1 MYICATFRNR
11 TSRTTSPIPTHRR
24 FNRIN
29 KILHDAEKNINSI
42 LQEIF
47 INKICSIT
55 WRNPSD
61 KNLANIRYRQPS
73 LMCQKRPTTVSKE
86 TCCSWNRQELGKY

>member
-61 KNLANIRYRQPS
+61 KNLANIRYRQPTMNS
-73 LMCQKRPTTVSKE
+73 IRRKSTIYKNRWKSSSK
-86 TCCSWNRQELGKY
+86 